1 MFFSLFF
8 NLVGFMNGVSYLYCK
23 KFVEKSYD
31 HCCSWL
37 LFLKYRWYCFCFCS
51 CCSTAYFP
59 ICLITS
65 LLALFW
71 IPLIDILFTK
81 HKSTKKVGW
90 GRGERKKGESVCWK
104 QIEEKY
110 CRCSNVLNGFHFFP
124 SFISLSRINWRLF
137 RALKFAAPEQR
148 LNEKTPSIF
157 APFVFQYY
165 FFLQK
170 SIIHNQFKCYEC
182 RFERVACLLLCNFH
196 CPQVYKLQN
205 SLCVKWIKIIINI

>member
-8 NLVGFMNGVSYLYCK
+8 NLVGFMNGVCGVSYLYCK

-71 IPLIDILFTK
+71 ILLIDILFTK

-90 GRGERKKGESVCWK
+90 GRGG
-104 QIEEKY
+104 EEKGRK
-110 CRCSNVLNGFHFFP
+110 CVLETNWREILPLFKCSEWISLFSFFHF
-124 SFISLSRINWRLF
+124 SFSDKLASISGTKIRSSSNDWTKKILQFLHPLSFNTIFFFRNLSFTINSSVMNVVLSVLPACF
-137 RALKFAAPEQR
+137 YA
-148 LNEKTPSIF
+148 IF
-157 APFVFQYY
+157 TV
-165 FFLQK
+165 
-170 SIIHNQFKCYEC
+170 H
-182 RFERVACLLLCNFH
+182 RFIN
-196 CPQVYKLQN
+196 YKIPY
-205 SLCVKWIKIIINI
+205 V

>member
-8 NLVGFMNGVSYLYCK
+8 NLVGFMNGVCGVSYLYCK

-90 GRGERKKGESVCWK
+90 GRGEREKGESVCWK

-137 RALKFAAPEQR
+137 RALKFAAPATIER
-148 LNEKTPSIF
+148 RKSFNFCTLCLSIL
-157 APFVFQYY
+157 
-165 FFLQK
+165 FFSSEIYHSQ
-170 SIIHNQFKCYEC
+170 SIQVLWMSFWAC
-182 RFERVACLLLCNFH
+182 CLLAFM
-196 CPQVYKLQN
+196 QF
-205 SLCVKWIKIIINI
+205 SLSTGL